1 MKGAR
6 ILHLDCL
13 STFRSKVLKEAFAS
27 FIFITSNRTHTTV
40 VKNSGK
46 TTEVVK
52 ITYAAMVAYYLSSV
66 VSSDL
71 SYKSFM
77 IAKKVKSK

>member
-1 MKGAR
+1 MRGVA
-6 ILHLDCL
+6 ILHLACL
-13 STFRSKVLKEAFAS
+13 STFRSRVLKEALAS
-27 FIFITSNRTHTTV
+27 FIFITSKRTHTTV
-40 VKNSGK
+40 VKNKGK

-52 ITYAAMVAYYLSSV
+52 ITYAAMVAYFLASV

-71 SYKSFM
+71 SYKSFI